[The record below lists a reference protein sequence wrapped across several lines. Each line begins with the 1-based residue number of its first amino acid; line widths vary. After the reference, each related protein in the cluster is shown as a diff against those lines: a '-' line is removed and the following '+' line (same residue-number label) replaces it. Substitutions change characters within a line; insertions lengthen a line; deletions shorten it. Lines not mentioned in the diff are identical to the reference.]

1 MLHTPKIVSAGA
13 PRAKSAEQ
21 ALVALMRLCA
31 RAERC
36 EEDAR
41 RLMFRW
47 QVAPTD
53 QETVLRRLKAERY
66 IDNRR
71 YAEAFV
77 REKMALSGWGA
88 RKITD
93 ALRRKRIDT
102 EIIREALAPLLST
115 TDMHQRV
122 CALLQRKLRTTKGK
136 TTYEV
141 RTKLIRYALSQGYD
155 YEVVRKVLDTLLTP
169 DDSCDDLF

>member
-1 MLHTPKIVSAGA
+1 
-13 PRAKSAEQ
+13 
-21 ALVALMRLCA
+21 
-31 RAERC
+31 
-36 EEDAR
+36 
-41 RLMFRW
+41 
-47 QVAPTD
+47 
-53 QETVLRRLKAERY
+53 VLRHLKAERY

-122 CALLQRKLRTTKGK
+122 CTLLQRKLRTTKGK

-155 YEVVRKVLDTLLTP
+155 YEVVREAIDTLLTP
-169 DDSCDDLF
+169 DDSCEDLF